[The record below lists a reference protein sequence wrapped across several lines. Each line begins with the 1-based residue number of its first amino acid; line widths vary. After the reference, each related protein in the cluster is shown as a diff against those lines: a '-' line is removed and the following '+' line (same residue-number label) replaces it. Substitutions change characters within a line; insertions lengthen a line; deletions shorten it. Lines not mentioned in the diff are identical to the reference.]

1 MCIFVRYRME
11 ITSSYIE
18 QLLMKVDAF
27 FTENIDSGFAVSK
40 PSEYVIKPVSELS
53 SSPSYDEIW
62 DTGNHLSAAQLTNF
76 LLSNSDKYNFWD
88 FQLVKVKSSS
98 MCIILF
104 LNYYLGQ
111 KELGGHCGIPSIYCL
126 DFEYGPGDKC
136 IFLIVKSVIDELD
149 LFGLLKGRAPS
160 DEYDIESRN
169 ISHRISKNRTPEE
182 IAYVIAEEFNKYYD
196 LHSQP
201 SEYIKPATK
210 IKELLQPKEVRDSSD
225 GEDTVS

>member
-1 MCIFVRYRME
+1 ME
-11 ITSSYIE
+11 ITVDHIN

-27 FTENIDSGFAVSK
+27 FKENIDTGFAVSK
-40 PSEYVIKPVSELS
+40 PSEYVIKLVSELS

-76 LLSNSDKYNFWD
+76 LLSNSDNYNFWD

-104 LNYYLGQ
+104 LNYYPGQ
-111 KELGGHCGIPSIYCL
+111 KELGVHCGFPSFYCSE
-126 DFEYGPGDKC
+126 DSRGPGDRS
-136 IFLIVKSVIDELD
+136 IFLIVKSVIDEWD
-149 LFGLLKGRAPS
+149 LYGLLENGAPS
-160 DEYDIESRN
+160 DEYDIESRE
-169 ISHRISKNRTPEE
+169 ISHRISKNCTPEE
-182 IAYVIAEEFNKYYD
+182 IASVIAEVFNKYFD

-210 IKELLQPKEVRDSSD
+210 IKELLQPKESGGRSD
-225 GEDTVS
+225 GEDIVS

>member
-1 MCIFVRYRME
+1 MDI
-11 ITSSYIE
+11 SLDYIN
-18 QLLMKVDAF
+18 QLLMKIDAF

-88 FQLVKVKSSS
+88 FQLVKVKFSS

-104 LNYYLGQ
+104 LNNYPEQ
-111 KELGGHCGIPSIYCL
+111 KELGIHCAFPSIYSSK
-126 DFEYGPGDKC
+126 DSHGPGDRC

-149 LFGLLKGRAPS
+149 LYGLLESGAPS
-160 DEYDIESRN
+160 DEYDIESRE
-169 ISHRISKNRTPEE
+169 ISHRVSKNRTPEA
-182 IAYVIAEEFNKYYD
+182 IASVVAEVFNKYFD
-196 LHSQP
+196 LLSQP